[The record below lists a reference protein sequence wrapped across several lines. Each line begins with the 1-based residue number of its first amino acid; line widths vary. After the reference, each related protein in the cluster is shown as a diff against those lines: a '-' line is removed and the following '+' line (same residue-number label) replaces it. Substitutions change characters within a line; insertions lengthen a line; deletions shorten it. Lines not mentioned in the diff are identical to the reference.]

1 MYRVKTYN
9 QIAAKGLS
17 RFPDHGFEVGPDVAD
32 PHAILLRSHR
42 LASAD
47 LSADLSAVARAGAGV
62 NNVPVAE
69 CTKHGIVVF
78 NTPGA
83 NANSVKELVLA
94 ALLLTSRDVLGGLG
108 YVRSLASIADDAEL
122 HRLVEKE
129 KRRFKGHEVAG
140 RTLGIVGLGAIGS
153 RVARAALNLG
163 MEVLG
168 YDPALSVDA
177 AWRLPSD
184 VRRME
189 NLAAL
194 TARSDYVTLHI
205 PALAA
210 NVGLIDAKAL
220 RGFRQ
225 GAVLLNYA
233 RQEVVDE
240 AAVKTALTNGALRAY
255 FADFPS
261 AQLLGMANIHAT
273 PHLGASTVEAE
284 ENCAAMAV
292 DQLSDFLRYGNID
305 NSVNFPTVAL
315 EPAGGQRVG
324 VANVN
329 VAGILGQLLSVLAQ
343 ANINVI
349 DMINKSRDDVAY
361 NLIDLDTPPSA
372 DVLRGI
378 QSIDEVT
385 SVRVFDS
392 IEM

>member
-210 NVGLIDAKAL
+210 NVGLVDAKAL

-240 AAVKTALTNGALRAY
+240 AAVKTALTNGTLRAY

-261 AQLLGMANIHAT
+261 AQLLGMANVHAT

-329 VAGILGQLLSVLAQ
+329 VAGILGQLLSVLAE

>member
-210 NVGLIDAKAL
+210 NVGLVDAKAL

-261 AQLLGMANIHAT
+261 AQLLGMANVHAT

-329 VAGILGQLLSVLAQ
+329 VAGILGQLLSVLAE